1 VSGESLRPPLELV
14 DSKTFTDG
22 CPHPS
27 PTGRR
32 STEALAQL
40 RPDNATTVSG
50 RSAEPSRDAESGSS
64 LWWRGARTAASQT
77 GALRRTQ
84 VSGSPSPRRTLV
96 NLAGLAAVANPV
108 ANIAI
113 NSNDHRVLIRREQ
126 PGDVDAVRA
135 VVAAAFARH
144 AEPDQM
150 PVEVGL
156 LDGLRS
162 DNGWLPALALVA
174 VEPSAEEVIGH
185 VVCTR
190 GIVDD
195 SPALGLGPLAVRPD
209 RQRRGVGA
217 ALMHAVLGAA
227 DALGEPLV
235 ALLGEPSYYG
245 RFGFRASSE
254 YGILPP
260 DRNWQEHFQVRPLSA
275 YRPLSGT
282 FAYAEPFNRL

>member
-1 VSGESLRPPLELV
+1 LRPPLELV

-32 STEALAQL
+32 STEALAQH

-50 RSAEPSRDAESGSS
+50 RSAEPSRDAGEWFQFTVARCEDGSKSDRRAPPHAGQRLSLATVHASG
-64 LWWRGARTAASQT
+64 RGE
-77 GALRRTQ
+77 
-84 VSGSPSPRRTLV
+84 
-96 NLAGLAAVANPV
+96 LAAVANPV

-135 VVAAAFARH
+135 IVAAAFARPD
-144 AEPDQM
+144 EPDQT

-190 GIVDD
+190 GSVEGR
-195 SPALGLGPLAVRPD
+195 PALGLGPLAVRPD

-260 DRNWQEHFQVRPLSA
+260 DRNWQEHFQVRTLSA